1 MRRSILS
8 FLAVASG
15 LLASSP
21 FAARADRTGA
31 CIDASVRGQ
40 ELRDQGKLVA
50 AREQL
55 LACGVATC
63 PRLLQKE
70 CAGWLVDV
78 EARTPSIVLG
88 AIDASGRDTADVKVT
103 LDGAPFLAR
112 LTGQAQPI
120 DPGAHLLRFEHAG
133 SPTVEQ
139 QVILREGE
147 RRRAITVRFPAPTP
161 VKASPREEPV
171 ASPGPARPIALAAL
185 GGVAI
190 AAGVTVAVLGLGAQS
205 DAEHLRTTCAPACD
219 PGDVTAARTKQIGAN
234 VALGVGLLAAGA
246 GAILVF
252 TWPARAPSAPPPSV
266 AVRPIQ
272 GGAIAGFA
280 VPF

>member
-1 MRRSILS
+1 MRCSIPIF
-8 FLAVASG
+8 FLAAASG

-40 ELRDQGKLVA
+40 QLRDQGQLVA
-50 AREQL
+50 ARAQF
-55 LACGVATC
+55 LACGIASC
-63 PRLLQKE
+63 PRLLRKE
-70 CAGWLVDV
+70 CAGWLADV

-88 AIDASGRDTADVKVT
+88 AIDAGGRDTAEVQVT

-133 SPTVEQ
+133 SPDVEQ
-139 QVILREGE
+139 NVIVREGE
-147 RRRAITVRFPAPTP
+147 RRRAIIVRFPAPR
-161 VKASPREEPV
+161 SPREEPV
-171 ASPGPARPIALAAL
+171 ASPGSARPIALAAL
-185 GGVAI
+185 GGIVI
-190 AAGVTVAVLGLGAQS
+190 ASGVIFAVLGLGAQS
-205 DAEHLRTTCAPACD
+205 DADHLRTTCAPTCD
-219 PGDVTAARTKQIGAN
+219 PSDVNAARAKQIGAN

-246 GAILVF
+246 GAVLVL
-252 TWPARAPSAPPPSV
+252 TWPARSQPGVSPSV
-266 AVRPIQ
+266 AVRPIH